1 MPAVALRDL
10 GAGDVD
16 ALRALYQHLNP
27 GDAPPS
33 QEAVRAV
40 FAHPGLRHFGLFDG
54 GALIASCN
62 LAVIPNLTRGGRSCG
77 VIENVVT
84 HADRRGQG
92 HGRAVILHATEQA
105 WGAGCYKV
113 VLTTSRKDPAVWA
126 FYERCGFDSG
136 DKRAFVI
143 RRPVARAFSGLGSS
157 SASSRSTLGRA
168 TCRPST

>member
-1 MPAVALRDL
+1 VNGSIRDL
-10 GAGDVD
+10 DVGDVD
-16 ALRALYQHLNP
+16 ALIGLYEHLNA

-40 FAHPGLRHFGLFDG
+40 FEHPGLRHFGLFVD
-54 GALIASCN
+54 GALTASCN
-62 LAVIPNLTRGGRSCG
+62 LAVIPNLTRGGRSYG

-84 HADRRGQG
+84 HADHRGRG
-92 HGRAVILHATEQA
+92 HGQAVMRHAIAQA
-105 WGAGCYKV
+105 WAAGAYKV

-143 RRPVARAFSGLGSS
+143 RKP
-157 SASSRSTLGRA
+157 
-168 TCRPST
+168 

>member
-1 MPAVALRDL
+1 MSSAVVIRGLCV
-10 GAGDVD
+10 GDVG
-16 ALRALYQHLNP
+16 ALLDLYQHLNA

-54 GALIASCN
+54 EALIASCN
-62 LAVIPNLTRGGRSCG
+62 LAVIPNLTRGGSSYG

-84 HADRRGQG
+84 HADHRGQG
-92 HGRAVILHATEQA
+92 HGQAVVQHAIDQA
-105 WGAGCYKV
+105 WTAGAYKV

-143 RRPVARAFSGLGSS
+143 RRS
-157 SASSRSTLGRA
+157 
-168 TCRPST
+168 